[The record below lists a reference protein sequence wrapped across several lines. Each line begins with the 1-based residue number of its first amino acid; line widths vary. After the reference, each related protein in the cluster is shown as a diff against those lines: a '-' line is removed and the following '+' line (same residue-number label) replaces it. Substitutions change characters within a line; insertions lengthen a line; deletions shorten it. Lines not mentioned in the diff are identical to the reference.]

1 MTHNKSAWLGEGI
14 FVMFGVVR
22 KRPRTR
28 RAALYRAGFS
38 VTIVVCSRNGPR
50 KSHPIVTLGVDSGH
64 GMWIA
69 RLTVIVVDQVETW
82 WLCLK
87 GIIVEVDRHVHGDC
101 G

>member
-1 MTHNKSAWLGEGI
+1 MTHNKSSWLGEGV

-22 KRPRTR
+22 KRPRIR
-28 RAALYRAGFS
+28 RAALYRAGLS

-50 KSHPIVTLGVDSGH
+50 KSHPIVSLGVDSGR

-69 RLTVIVVDQVETW
+69 RLTVIVVDQVQTW
-82 WLCLK
+82 WLV
-87 GIIVEVDRHVHGDC
+87 IVEVDHYVHSDC

>member
-1 MTHNKSAWLGEGI
+1 M
-14 FVMFGVVR
+14 
-22 KRPRTR
+22 
-28 RAALYRAGFS
+28 
-38 VTIVVCSRNGPR
+38 CSRSGPR
-50 KSHPIVTLGVDSGH
+50 KSHAIVSRGVDGGR

-87 GIIVEVDRHVHGDC
+87 GIIVEVDRDVHGDC

>member
-1 MTHNKSAWLGEGI
+1 MFEKWAQKKSRYCVSG
-14 FVMFGVVR
+14 
-22 KRPRTR
+22 
-28 RAALYRAGFS
+28 
-38 VTIVVCSRNGPR
+38 
-50 KSHPIVTLGVDSGH
+50 GVDGGR

-87 GIIVEVDRHVHGDC
+87 GIIVEVDRDVHGDC